1 MHRGPT
7 WPEPCVYQGTVVHKR
22 LRPKP
27 HALRYRVFWLL
38 LDLDELDAAAGV
50 QRLFSLNRWNAI
62 SFHEADHGDMMVRS
76 DSSAHPGSLAA
87 HARATFSAHGL
98 RHATERIY
106 LLSYPR
112 ILGYTFNPI
121 SVYFGYDRGGRLT
134 GAIYE
139 VNNTFGE
146 RHSYVAPIA
155 AAGAG
160 AEAAK
165 IVHAHGCEKR
175 LYVSPFTAMT
185 GSYSFRLTAPLAN
198 LTLGVLLRDASGPL
212 LKTHL
217 TACRRSLND
226 ATLARLLVTC
236 PLMTAKVT
244 AGIHLE
250 AAKLWLK
257 GVPLTEKPRG
267 LRYSTS
273 TIEPSTAP
281 SGDAI
286 FEALHH
292 ASSAGSNAEQKVTL

>member
-1 MHRGPT
+1 MQRGPV
-7 WPEPCVYQGTVVHKR
+7 WPETCVYQGTVVHKR

-27 HALRYRVFWLL
+27 HALSYRVFWLL
-38 LDLDELDAAAGV
+38 LDLDELDAAASAN
-50 QRLFSLNRWNAI
+50 RLFSLNRWNAV
-62 SFHEADHGDMMVRS
+62 SFHEADHGDKTVMS
-76 DSSAHPGSLAA
+76 DPPACPGYLAA

-98 RHATERIY
+98 EQATERIY

-112 ILGYTFNPI
+112 ILNYTFNPI
-121 SVYFGYDRGGRLT
+121 SVYFGYDRHGRLT

-146 RHSYVAPIA
+146 RHSYVAHIA

-160 AEAAK
+160 DEAAK
-165 IVHAHGCEKR
+165 IVHAHRCEKR
-175 LYVSPFTAMT
+175 LYVSPFTAMA

-198 LTLGVLLRDASGPL
+198 LTLGVLLRDAGGPL

-217 TACRRSLND
+217 TARRRPLQD

-236 PLMTAKVT
+236 PLMTLKVT
-244 AGIHLE
+244 AGIHFE

-257 GVPLTEKPRG
+257 GVPLTDKPRG
-267 LRYSTS
+267 LRYSAS

-281 SGDAI
+281 SSDAI
-286 FEALHH
+286 FKALHH
-292 ASSAGSNAEQKVTL
+292 ASSAGSHAEQKVTL